1 MITNKTEFLESL
13 TEEQF
18 NRGCI
23 KFNIPDEKNIYSSN
37 GEGIWGWVTDEDKKK
52 YNDDSYYG
60 KLTVILLN
68 QPLEYY
74 GRLNWGDEV
83 VVQCHGNDRPTL
95 DPEWVMENLK

>member
-1 MITNKTEFLESL
+1 MITNKTEFIENLS
-13 TEEQF
+13 EEQF
-18 NRGCI
+18 NAGCI
-23 KFNIPDEKNIYSSN
+23 KFNIPDEEDIYSSN
-37 GEGIWGWVTDEDKKK
+37 GEGIWGWVTDEDKHK

-83 VVQCHGNDRPTL
+83 VVQCHGNERPTL
-95 DPEWVMENLK
+95 DPDWVTENLK

>member
-1 MITNKTEFLESL
+1 MVTNKTEFIEKLS
-13 TEEQF
+13 EEQF

-23 KFNIPDEKNIYSSN
+23 KFNIPDEKHIYSSN

-95 DPEWVMENLK
+95 DPDWVMENLK